1 MSLKAFHIV
10 FVIASILLAFGFA
23 AWSLMTYSDGRRLI
37 DLIFGI
43 VSTLGGI
50 GLVIYGRYVLRKLKH
65 ISYL

>member
-1 MSLKAFHIV
+1 
-10 FVIASILLAFGFA
+10 
-23 AWSLMTYSDGRRLI
+23 
-37 DLIFGI
+37 LIFGI

>member
-23 AWSLMTYSDGRRLI
+23 VWSLMTYSDGRRLI

-43 VSTLGGI
+43 VSALSGV